1 MILNE
6 TTVPLGAVNCLAL
19 TEKVLSLDE
28 VAWSADAHRQTEYD
42 VHAQTQSIILLFCD
56 GWPDVK
62 VHRAS
67 GWDLLSEEARPVIDQ
82 VITKHYPPGGA
93 LLRAMVT
100 RLGPGRRI
108 ARHKDFHPSF
118 SVAHR
123 IHVPLV
129 TNRDVEFVV
138 GAEHVLPRAH
148 FAFEL
153 NNLMTHH
160 VINNGDNTR
169 IHFIFDYAPPTR
181 PGSEFTC
188 ETDGL

>member
-6 TTVPLGAVNCLAL
+6 PTRPLGSVNCLAL
-19 TEKVLSLDE
+19 TEKVLSLE
-28 VAWSADAHRQTEYD
+28 EAAWSADSYRQTEYD

-56 GWPDVK
+56 GWPDIK
-62 VHRAS
+62 VRRAS
-67 GWDLLSEEARPVIDQ
+67 GWDLLSAEAKPVIDQ
-82 VITKHYPPGGA
+82 VVTKHYPSGGN

-100 RLGPGRRI
+100 RLAPGRRI

-129 TNRDVEFVV
+129 TNSGVEFVV
-138 GAEHVLPRAH
+138 GSEHVPPRAH

-153 NNLMTHH
+153 NNLMTHY
-160 VINNGDNTR
+160 VINNGNSTR
-169 IHFIFDYAPPTR
+169 IHFIFDYVLPAEPDCKFEYQL
-181 PGSEFTC
+181 SH
-188 ETDGL
+188 